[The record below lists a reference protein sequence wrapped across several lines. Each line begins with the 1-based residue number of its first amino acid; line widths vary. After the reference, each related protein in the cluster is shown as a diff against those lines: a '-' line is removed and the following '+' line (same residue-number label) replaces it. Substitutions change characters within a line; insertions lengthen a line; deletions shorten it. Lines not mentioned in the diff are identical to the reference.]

1 MFMSRVSKK
10 DTKIV
15 WGVSAGIGAALLG
28 TALASQ
34 YIFTVPMIFESDQL
48 FFIALIVGIFPSALL
63 NFIGARWKMTAD
75 KNIPEFLRELAEAG
89 RTGVTLTRAIDIA
102 SKRKYGA
109 LSSELERV
117 EVKLSW
123 GGNLEDALS
132 DFAERVDTRLARRTA
147 VLITE
152 INRSGGEIKD
162 VLEIVSR
169 HAAELETIEE
179 ERRSQLKMY
188 VAIIYVAF
196 FVFLFIDFLLLKTF
210 FSKMASLKEMTG
222 EVGGLFAI
230 GDIAGIQRMMFHMCI
245 VEGLFGGLVAGKMGE
260 DALGAGLKHSVI
272 LMSTGFL
279 VFFFFI

>member
-1 MFMSRVSKK
+1 MLDVGSGNGPTPAADVLCDRFVCD
-10 DTKIV
+10 DTERTAPLKLDRPFV
-15 WGVSAGIGAALLG
+15 FGDVQDLPFVDSAFDFVYCSHLLEH
-28 TALASQ
+28 T
-34 YIFTVPMIFESDQL
+34 IDP
-48 FFIALIVGIFPSALL
+48 
-63 NFIGARWKMTAD
+63 
-75 KNIPEFLRELAEAG
+75 
-89 RTGVTLTRAIDIA
+89 TRAI
-102 SKRKYGA
+102 
-109 LSSELERV
+109 SELQRV
-117 EVKLSW
+117 AVKLSW
-123 GGNLEDALS
+123 GGNLDDALF

-188 VAIIYVAF
+188 IAVIYVAF

-210 FSKMASLKEMTG
+210 FAKMASMKEMTG

-230 GDIAGIQRMMFHMCI
+230 GDISGIQRMMFHMCI

-272 LMSTGFL
+272 LMSAGFL
-279 VFFFFI
+279 TFFFFI